1 VREARGCEVRVKLGG
16 FTLLRPNTA
25 AMSCCF
31 SFWDGGGPMDEKFDF
46 IVLTRNR
53 DLTSR
58 EECLEFEKRSGKR
71 LNPSYVDFI
80 SQNGPGKFRHFDSS
94 RYPVYSLK
102 DAIEVTGWYSEVIVS
117 DIENLFSE
125 QVYSTLNPGLE
136 TGIFKVSEFIDPDFT
151 HLLKSATVDEIFVY
165 NHDANDIFFSIDKN
179 PEHLFCSSREGEIHL
194 IPDGYYNLFR
204 SIDFQ
209 NEEYAVPENEKLPKM
224 FYREDLATFFSL
236 KIQPETDLELLR
248 RTLDSRVHE
257 SSNFYNFHNEEGIE
271 IADLE
276 NVFYLGAS
284 NQGGYTWIEGFF
296 EVDPQNLEENVESY
310 LRQNFSVVE

>member
-1 VREARGCEVRVKLGG
+1 
-16 FTLLRPNTA
+16 
-25 AMSCCF
+25 
-31 SFWDGGGPMDEKFDF
+31 MDNKFDF

-53 DLTSR
+53 YLTSR

-80 SQNGPGKFRHFDSS
+80 SQNGPGKFKHFDSS

-125 QVYSTLNPGLE
+125 QVYSTLNPGIE

-165 NHDANDIFFSIDKN
+165 NHDANDIFFSIDEN

-209 NEEYAVPENEKLPKM
+209 NEEFIAIGDHKLPRI
-224 FYREDLATFFSL
+224 FYREDFTEFFSL
-236 KIQPETDLELLR
+236 KIDPQIDLEFLR
-248 RTLDSRVHE
+248 HTLASRVHE
-257 SSNFYNFHNEEGIE
+257 SLNFYSLQDETGIE

-276 NVFYLGAS
+276 NVFYLGAT
-284 NQGGYTWIEGFF
+284 NQDDFTWIEGFF
-296 EVDPQNLEENVESY
+296 ENDSQPLEETIETY
-310 LRQNFSVVE
+310 LRQNFSVAE